1 MIDVLEPSQVYS
13 AGEYARAAR
22 EAIAEISGRGHLP
35 IIVGGTGFY
44 LRALLEGLPP
54 LPGRDQ
60 SLRLRLADRER
71 RRAGSL
77 HRLLTRLDPSA
88 AAGIHPRDTQK
99 LTRALELR
107 MLTRGPRPSTANA
120 EGLSGYTT
128 IKIGLRPDRAGLS
141 EVLDARAREMFRS
154 GLIEEV
160 RGLLEAGCTGAEKP
174 FESLGY
180 RQALAFVRGSMTL
193 EDAISSTAIETR
205 QYAKRQGTW
214 FRRDREIVWLNGF
227 GDSPE
232 ATAQARD
239 LLRKSTRPNE
249 P

>member
-54 LPGRDQ
+54 LPGRDE

-77 HRLLTRLDPSA
+77 HRLLTRLDPS

-107 MLTRGPRPSTANA
+107 MLTRGPRPSTASA

-160 RGLLEAGCTGAEKP
+160 RVLLEAGCTGDEKP

-180 RQALAFVRGSMTL
+180 RQALAFIRGSMTL
-193 EDAISSTAIETR
+193 EDAIASTAIETR

-214 FRRDREIVWLNGF
+214 FRRDREIIWLNGF

-232 ATAQARD
+232 VIAQAFD
-239 LLRKSTRPNE
+239 LISGRPRS
-249 P
+249 